1 MICAICICD
10 MAYHYIRL
18 HKYNQSPLNI
28 ETFDGSNSPYHPSV
42 LYSSDGW
49 GEYHYIMSET
59 PFYFGLPSVG
69 ENYRDQYEDPS
80 IHFSKDGLHWTK
92 CTEPLVKLSKE
103 EIDNRD
109 YYSDPDLV

>member
-1 MICAICICD
+1 MKFVTNKIKKIFCWSLGVICAICICD

-49 GEYHYIMSET
+49 GEYHYIMSDGGNFKFADKAGMPNPMYMDLYNGT
-59 PFYFGLPSVG
+59 MYVVLQDPFK
-69 ENYRDQYEDPS
+69 N
-80 IHFSKDGLHWTK
+80 
-92 CTEPLVKLSKE
+92 
-103 EIDNRD
+103 
-109 YYSDPDLV
+109 